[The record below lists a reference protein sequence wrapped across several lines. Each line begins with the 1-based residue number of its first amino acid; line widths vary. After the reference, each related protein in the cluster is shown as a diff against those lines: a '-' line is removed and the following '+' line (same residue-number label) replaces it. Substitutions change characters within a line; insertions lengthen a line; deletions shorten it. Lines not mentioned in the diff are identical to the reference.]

1 MRTSFTATRVL
12 LALAL
17 GLAAVAVT
25 PTAGPAQEAPTS
37 GTFRALS
44 YNVAGLPELL
54 SGSDPGVNMPYIS
67 PLLNGYDLV
76 LVQEDWANPDPPLP
90 GVQVYHD
97 LLIADVDH
105 PYLSEP
111 APVPLGANPL
121 RPTALVSDGLNRMSR
136 FAFADLTRVM
146 WPNCFGGG
154 DTSDGGAGDC
164 LSEKGFSV
172 ARTTFAPGV
181 EVDVYNLH
189 AEAGN
194 TAVDIEFRAED
205 FEVLA
210 AYINE
215 HSAGRPVIVGG
226 DYNLHT
232 DRPHDA
238 EIYDTFLADAGL
250 TSVCDVVDCGTD
262 LHAIDRFTY
271 RDGGGVTL
279 EPLDHNF
286 ERDVFVRPDDG
297 ARLSD
302 HDAVRVD
309 FRWTA
314 QAQATTTTTPGS
326 TTTEPG
332 PTTEPDPTTSI
343 PEAPGATPSPGT
355 ASPARVATPVRAVPD
370 YAG

>member
-1 MRTSFTATRVL
+1 MRSRTKTSARLL
-12 LALAL
+12 LALTL
-17 GLAAVAVT
+17 GLAAIGVT
-25 PTAGPAQEAPTS
+25 PTAGPAQEAPTT

-44 YNVAGLPELL
+44 YNVAGLPAQL
-54 SGSDPGVNMPYIS
+54 SGSEPHINMPYIS
-67 PLLNGYDLV
+67 PLLNGYDL
-76 LVQEDWANPDPPLP
+76 
-90 GVQVYHD
+90 
-97 LLIADVDH
+97 
-105 PYLSEP
+105 
-111 APVPLGANPL
+111 
-121 RPTALVSDGLNRMSR
+121 
-136 FAFADLTRVM
+136 
-146 WPNCFGGG
+146 
-154 DTSDGGAGDC
+154 
-164 LSEKGFSV
+164 GFSV

-297 ARLSD
+297 VRLSD

-326 TTTEPG
+326 T
-332 PTTEPDPTTSI
+332 TTEPDPTTSI